1 MSKLSDFVR
10 ATPTGKKAFCDSVL
24 DFSLNEKFTEMP
36 TLYLTEYKVGLA
48 VSARSFI
55 KNEEKTHID
64 HIVDDCRKIII
75 DEVFGE
81 FRKPLMEAKYL
92 IVSRRHEEAAN
103 KISEIFSSMFGYQP

>member
-1 MSKLSDFVR
+1 MKSFL
-10 ATPTGKKAFCDSVL
+10 
-24 DFSLNEKFTEMP
+24 EMP

-55 KNEEKTHID
+55 KMKKKHID